1 MHSNSYKHPHRGVVG
16 TMVEWVVNSRRFAAV
31 RRSLLSRLPFLQLQ
45 SDVFDVVY
53 LTWLVPVASTRIYS
67 PDSIELWQ
75 RNGLTPFTILTYR
88 HKHFG
93 PAMLGPFRQ
102 LFPSPHQSNWRF
114 YLRNA
119 PPGAPDDR
127 TVLFT
132 HNVLSSL
139 PYVLGAR
146 TMSDVLPAYLPAR
159 FIHRKSEESYTTEI
173 EPGAGSAPSFSAQ
186 VCITDLPRLP
196 PAFAE
201 IFDDWHAAIGFLA
214 LQDAAV
220 VEVADLGR
228 LALAQINLS
237 IQLTEVKAAEVKY
250 VSCAAVEQLRP
261 LGSPLCFVVP
271 QVPFKV
277 CSERLL

>member
-159 FIHRKSEESYTTEI
+159 FIHRKARSPTRLKSSRVPE
-173 EPGAGSAPSFSAQ
+173 A
-186 VCITDLPRLP
+186 RLP
-196 PAFAE
+196 FPRRYALPTYPACRRRSRKFST
-201 IFDDWHAAIGFLA
+201 IGTRLSVSWHCRM
-214 LQDAAV
+214 
-220 VEVADLGR
+220 R
-228 LALAQINLS
+228 LS
-237 IQLTEVKAAEVKY
+237 
-250 VSCAAVEQLRP
+250 
-261 LGSPLCFVVP
+261 
-271 QVPFKV
+271 
-277 CSERLL
+277 